1 MRNHRALLLL
11 WRFLATAAKKR
22 SRRQNEVFCSA
33 TRDIEGMISI
43 EALGP
48 EEWKVTVTG
57 AARTEHRVRVR
68 AAVMEHQA
76 FSHQLSV
83 VLLSGFSP
91 RQAVEIQ
98 WRALWNRL
106 ELYRGNGSRLGD
118 LGSLDSL
125 DDDGGLLC
133 SIFAS
138 ASSAWSSKKSEM
150 KGPDCCGNLGA
161 RAKR

>member
-68 AAVMEHQA
+68 AAVIEDLFA
-76 FSHQLSV
+76 EKPPSV
-83 VLLSGFSP
+83 EKLIEESFRFLLEREPNTAILPSFDLPVIARYFPEYS
-91 RQAVEIQ
+91 REI
-98 WRALWNRL
+98 
-106 ELYRGNGSRLGD
+106 
-118 LGSLDSL
+118 
-125 DDDGGLLC
+125 
-133 SIFAS
+133 
-138 ASSAWSSKKSEM
+138 
-150 KGPDCCGNLGA
+150 
-161 RAKR
+161 AKRIRGCK